1 MSHAGSVGV
10 ADVRV
15 LGGTAL
21 YAAWIL
27 VKGRRLSRQV
37 PPEDRRWL

>member
-1 MSHAGSVGV
+1 MTDAGYIAAAYVL
-10 ADVRV
+10 V
-15 LGGTAL
+15 LGGTAV
-21 YAAWIL
+21 YAAWVL

>member
-1 MSHAGSVGV
+1 MSHAGYV
-10 ADVRV
+10 AVSYGLV
-15 LGGTAL
+15 LGSTVA
-21 YAAWIL
+21 YAAWVL